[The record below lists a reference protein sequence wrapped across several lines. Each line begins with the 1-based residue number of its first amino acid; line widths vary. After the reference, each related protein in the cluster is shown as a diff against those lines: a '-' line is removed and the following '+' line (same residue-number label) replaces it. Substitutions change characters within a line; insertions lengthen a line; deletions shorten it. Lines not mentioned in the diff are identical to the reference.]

1 MLEPKSGARLRQRA
15 SGRERNLN
23 QNTVLATIDLD
34 YNSGTLRYKR
44 DIVLAITDGD
54 QGIRFSA
61 PDFSKRG
68 VTCFYESIQ
77 DMHIEFRHVQLSL
90 PEVASLNTT
99 EKVFVHNEVKSYLT
113 RRPKI
118 DWIYHHLWKENHK
131 KTVVLWIDHM
141 PLDRITREERHK

>member
-1 MLEPKSGARLRQRA
+1 
-15 SGRERNLN
+15 
-23 QNTVLATIDLD
+23 
-34 YNSGTLRYKR
+34 
-44 DIVLAITDGD
+44 
-54 QGIRFSA
+54 
-61 PDFSKRG
+61 
-68 VTCFYESIQ
+68 
-77 DMHIEFRHVQLSL
+77 MHIEFRHVQLSL

-141 PLDRITREERHK
+141 PLDRITREERHKYCIKLFKAKVPSARRHMEDIQGLRAMAPETAAGLVAEAVKRRYDMYRLCR